1 MLNLKVQRSQVRS
14 PGVVPRCDLTF
25 SVKEVTEVSAVWL
38 TISRMGKELMSWT
51 GACLPCLMP
60 PDCLRRRADF
70 SARLYLMSICI
81 GVNLS
86 LTLSYNQQI
95 QNTDIL
101 WRFILTSQC
110 LFSAGWTV
118 TKWINIFSKNISYNI
133 KFSQWDVNQLP
144 LDYRTNAMTTE
155 LHTPK
160 IYNTMHIYR
169 QIDDHLIRGVEI
181 PMYTYS

>member
-1 MLNLKVQRSQVRS
+1 M
-14 PGVVPRCDLTF
+14 VPRCDLTF

-51 GACLPCLMP
+51 GACLPCLLP
-60 PDCLRRRADF
+60 PDCLRRRTDF

-110 LFSAGWTV
+110 LFSAEWTV
-118 TKWINIFSKNISYNI
+118 TKMDKQIFQEHIIQHQVLTVGFEPATFGLQDKCYDHWAPYSNYK
-133 KFSQWDVNQLP
+133 
-144 LDYRTNAMTTE
+144 M
-155 LHTPK
+155 
-160 IYNTMHIYR
+160 YNTMHIYR